1 MQIISLEHIKSILPQ
16 VDLIQE
22 IESGFKAYSND
33 LVVVPPVGELSFQS
47 PPGDVH
53 IKYGYIKG
61 DEVYVIKIASG
72 FYKNTSTGL
81 PAGNGMMLVFNQKT
95 GQPVAMLQDECYLT
109 DIRTAVAGAITA
121 KYLAPKHVEYIG
133 IVGTGVQARLQLQ
146 YLRDII
152 ECNNVIVWGRSSDAL
167 SDYKEAMTK
176 HGYKIK
182 TATDISDIID
192 YCQLIVT
199 CTPSEE
205 VLINRVN
212 PGTHIT
218 AMGSDTISKRELS
231 SDVLLQA
238 DIVVTD
244 SRSQSKKRGEIYQAS
259 KDGFSVNGTTE
270 LGEII
275 LGTAQSRTQQEQITI
290 ADLTGVAVQD
300 IQISKAILKNL

>member
-1 MQIISLEHIKSILPQ
+1 MQIISLEDIKSILPQ

-176 HGYKIK
+176 YGYKIK

-218 AMGSDTISKRELS
+218 AMGSDTIAKRELS

-244 SRSQSKKRGEIYQAS
+244 SRSQSKERGEIYQAS

>member
-1 MQIISLEHIKSILPQ
+1 MQIISLEDIKSILPQ

-72 FYKNTSTGL
+72 FYENTSTGL
-81 PAGNGMMLVFNQKT
+81 PVGNGMMLVFNQKT

-152 ECNNVIVWGRSSDAL
+152 DCNNVIVWGRSSDAL
-167 SDYKEAMTK
+167 SNYKEAMTK
-176 HGYKIK
+176 YGYKIK

-244 SRSQSKKRGEIYQAS
+244 SRLQSKERGEIYQAS

-275 LGTAQSRTQQEQITI
+275 LGTAQSRTQQEQVTI

>member
-176 HGYKIK
+176 YGYKIK

-218 AMGSDTISKRELS
+218 AMGSDTIAKRELS

-244 SRSQSKKRGEIYQAS
+244 SRSQSKERGEIYQAS

>member
-1 MQIISLEHIKSILPQ
+1 MQIISLEDIKSILPQ

-33 LVVVPPVGELSFQS
+33 LVVIPPVGELSFQS

-152 ECNNVIVWGRSSDAL
+152 ECNNVIVWGRSCDAL
-167 SDYKEAMTK
+167 SDYKEAMPEY
-176 HGYKIK
+176 GYKIK

>member
-1 MQIISLEHIKSILPQ
+1 MQIISLEDIKSILPQ

-81 PAGNGMMLVFNQKT
+81 PAGNGMMLVLNQKT

-176 HGYKIK
+176 YGYKIK

-218 AMGSDTISKRELS
+218 AMGSDTIAKRELS

-244 SRSQSKKRGEIYQAS
+244 SRSQSKERGEIYQAS

-275 LGTAQSRTQQEQITI
+275 LGTAQSRTEQEQITI

>member
-1 MQIISLEHIKSILPQ
+1 MQIISLEDIKSILPQ

-121 KYLAPKHVEYIG
+121 KYLAPKHVECIG

-218 AMGSDTISKRELS
+218 AMGSDTIAKRELS

-244 SRSQSKKRGEIYQAS
+244 SRSQSKERGEIYQAS

>member
-121 KYLAPKHVEYIG
+121 KYLAPKHVECIG

-176 HGYKIK
+176 YGYKIK

-218 AMGSDTISKRELS
+218 AMGSDTIAKRELS

-244 SRSQSKKRGEIYQAS
+244 SRSQSKERGEIYQAS
-259 KDGFSVNGTTE
+259 KDGFSVNGITE

>member
-1 MQIISLEHIKSILPQ
+1 MQIISLEDIKSILPQ

-121 KYLAPKHVEYIG
+121 KYLAPKHVECIG

-152 ECNNVIVWGRSSDAL
+152 ECNNVIVWGRSADAL

-176 HGYKIK
+176 YGYKIK

-218 AMGSDTISKRELS
+218 AMGSDTIAKRELS

-244 SRSQSKKRGEIYQAS
+244 SRSQSKERGEIYQAS
-259 KDGFSVNGTTE
+259 KDGFSVNGITE

>member
-1 MQIISLEHIKSILPQ
+1 MQIISLEDIKSILPQ

-72 FYKNTSTGL
+72 FYENTSAGL

-275 LGTAQSRTQQEQITI
+275 LGTAQSRTEQEQITI

>member
-1 MQIISLEHIKSILPQ
+1 MQIISLEDIKSILPQ

-121 KYLAPKHVEYIG
+121 KYLAPKHVECIG

-167 SDYKEAMTK
+167 SDNKEAMTK
-176 HGYKIK
+176 YGYKFK

-192 YCQLIVT
+192 YCQLIVP

-218 AMGSDTISKRELS
+218 AMGSDTIAKRELS

-244 SRSQSKKRGEIYQAS
+244 SRSQSKERGEIYQAS

>member
-72 FYKNTSTGL
+72 FYENTSAGL

-121 KYLAPKHVEYIG
+121 KYLAPKHVECIG

-152 ECNNVIVWGRSSDAL
+152 DCNNVIVWGRSSDAL

-218 AMGSDTISKRELS
+218 AMGSDTIAKRELS

-244 SRSQSKKRGEIYQAS
+244 SRSQSKERGEIYQAS

>member
-1 MQIISLEHIKSILPQ
+1 MQIISLEDIKSILPQ

-121 KYLAPKHVEYIG
+121 KYLAPKHVECIG

-218 AMGSDTISKRELS
+218 AMGSDTIAKRELS

-244 SRSQSKKRGEIYQAS
+244 SRSQSKERGEIYQAS

-275 LGTAQSRTQQEQITI
+275 LGTAQGRTQQEQITI

>member
-1 MQIISLEHIKSILPQ
+1 MQIISLEDIKSILPQ

-121 KYLAPKHVEYIG
+121 KYLAPKHVECIG

-176 HGYKIK
+176 YGYKIK

-218 AMGSDTISKRELS
+218 AMGSDTVSKRELS

-244 SRSQSKKRGEIYQAS
+244 SRSQSKERGEIYQAS

>member
-1 MQIISLEHIKSILPQ
+1 MQIISLEDIKSILPQ

-152 ECNNVIVWGRSSDAL
+152 ECNNVIGWGRSSDAL
-167 SDYKEAMTK
+167 SDYKEAMTEY
-176 HGYKIK
+176 GYKIK

-218 AMGSDTISKRELS
+218 AMGSDTVSKRELS

-244 SRSQSKKRGEIYQAS
+244 SRSQSKERGEIYQAS

>member
-1 MQIISLEHIKSILPQ
+1 MQIISLEDIKSILPQ

-72 FYKNTSTGL
+72 FYKNRSTGL

-121 KYLAPKHVEYIG
+121 KYLAPKHVECIG

-152 ECNNVIVWGRSSDAL
+152 ECNNVIVWGRSFDAL

-176 HGYKIK
+176 YGYKIK

-218 AMGSDTISKRELS
+218 AMGSDTVSKRELS

-244 SRSQSKKRGEIYQAS
+244 SRSQSKERGEIYQAS

>member
-72 FYKNTSTGL
+72 FYKNTSAGL

-152 ECNNVIVWGRSSDAL
+152 AVSYTHL
-167 SDYKEAMTK
+167 TLPTK
-176 HGYKIK
+176 
-182 TATDISDIID
+182 A
-192 YCQLIVT
+192 
-199 CTPSEE
+199 
-205 VLINRVN
+205 
-212 PGTHIT
+212 
-218 AMGSDTISKRELS
+218 
-231 SDVLLQA
+231 
-238 DIVVTD
+238 
-244 SRSQSKKRGEIYQAS
+244 
-259 KDGFSVNGTTE
+259 
-270 LGEII
+270 
-275 LGTAQSRTQQEQITI
+275 
-290 ADLTGVAVQD
+290 
-300 IQISKAILKNL
+300 

>member
-1 MQIISLEHIKSILPQ
+1 MQIISLENIKSILPQ

-176 HGYKIK
+176 YGYKIK

-218 AMGSDTISKRELS
+218 AMGSDTIAKRELS

-244 SRSQSKKRGEIYQAS
+244 SRSQSKERGEIYQAS

>member
-1 MQIISLEHIKSILPQ
+1 MQIISLEDIKSILPQ

-121 KYLAPKHVEYIG
+121 KYLAPKHVECIG

-167 SDYKEAMTK
+167 SDYKEAMTEY
-176 HGYKIK
+176 GYKIK

-244 SRSQSKKRGEIYQAS
+244 SRSQSKERGEIYQAS

>member
-1 MQIISLEHIKSILPQ
+1 MQIISLEDIKSILPQ

-72 FYKNTSTGL
+72 FYKNRSTGL

-121 KYLAPKHVEYIG
+121 KYLAPKHVECIG

-152 ECNNVIVWGRSSDAL
+152 ECNNVIVWGRSFDAL

-176 HGYKIK
+176 YGYKIK

-218 AMGSDTISKRELS
+218 AMGSDTIAKRELS

-244 SRSQSKKRGEIYQAS
+244 SRSQSKERGEIYQAS

>member
-1 MQIISLEHIKSILPQ
+1 MQIISLEDIKSILPQ

-121 KYLAPKHVEYIG
+121 KYLAPKHVECIG

-176 HGYKIK
+176 YGYKIK

-192 YCQLIVT
+192 YCQLIVP

-218 AMGSDTISKRELS
+218 AMGSDTIAKRELS

-244 SRSQSKKRGEIYQAS
+244 SRSQSKERGEIYQAS

>member
-121 KYLAPKHVEYIG
+121 KYLAPKHVECIG

>member
-1 MQIISLEHIKSILPQ
+1 MQIISLEDIKSILPQ

-121 KYLAPKHVEYIG
+121 KYLAPKHVECIG

-176 HGYKIK
+176 YGYKIK

-218 AMGSDTISKRELS
+218 AMGSDTIDKRELS

-244 SRSQSKKRGEIYQAS
+244 SRSQSKERGEIYQAS

>member
-1 MQIISLEHIKSILPQ
+1 MQIISLERIKSILPK
-16 VDLIQE
+16 VDLISE
-22 IESGFKAYSND
+22 IEAGFAAYSNG

-61 DEVYVIKIASG
+61 DEIYVIKIASG
-72 FYKNTSTGL
+72 FYKNTSIGL

-95 GQPVAMLQDECYLT
+95 GQPVAILQDECYLT

-121 KYLAPKHVEYIG
+121 KYLSPKNVEYIG

-152 ECNNVIVWGRSSDAL
+152 DCNNVIVWGRSSDTL

-176 HGYKIK
+176 RGYKIK
-182 TATDISDIID
+182 TVTDISDIID

-244 SRSQSKKRGEIYQAS
+244 SRSQSKERGEIYQAS
-259 KDGFSVNGTTE
+259 KDGFSVNCTTE

>member
-1 MQIISLEHIKSILPQ
+1 MQIISLEDIKSILPQ

-47 PPGDVH
+47 PPGEVH

-176 HGYKIK
+176 YGYKIK

-218 AMGSDTISKRELS
+218 AMGSDTIAKRELS

-244 SRSQSKKRGEIYQAS
+244 SRSQSKERGEIYQAS

>member
-1 MQIISLEHIKSILPQ
+1 MQIISLEDIKSILPQ

-72 FYKNTSTGL
+72 FYENTSAGF

-121 KYLAPKHVEYIG
+121 KYLAPKHVECIG

-176 HGYKIK
+176 YGYKIK

-244 SRSQSKKRGEIYQAS
+244 SRSQSKERGEIYQAS

>member
-1 MQIISLEHIKSILPQ
+1 MQIISLEDIKSILPQ

-176 HGYKIK
+176 YGYKIK

-244 SRSQSKKRGEIYQAS
+244 SRSQSKERGEIYQAS

>member
-1 MQIISLEHIKSILPQ
+1 MQIISLEDIKSILPQ

-95 GQPVAMLQDECYLT
+95 GQPLAMLQDECYLT

-121 KYLAPKHVEYIG
+121 KYLAPKHVECIG

-176 HGYKIK
+176 YGYKIK

-218 AMGSDTISKRELS
+218 AMGSDTIAKRELS

-244 SRSQSKKRGEIYQAS
+244 SRSQSKERGEIYQAS

>member
-1 MQIISLEHIKSILPQ
+1 MQIISLEDIKSILPQ

-72 FYKNTSTGL
+72 FYENTSAGF

-121 KYLAPKHVEYIG
+121 KYLAPKHVECIG

-176 HGYKIK
+176 YGYKIK

-218 AMGSDTISKRELS
+218 AMGSDTIAKRELS

-244 SRSQSKKRGEIYQAS
+244 SRSQSKERGEIYQAS